1 VGPIN
6 QENLANRFNGF
17 EAVHWLNFE
26 RKKMYKQIILIMG
39 ALMLLAHITLNVN
52 RATGDAQT
60 ISYDNEATL
69 TATTIAQSTLR
80 EVSSKDFDEKS
91 RGVMIT
97 HPDSLTSFVALGAE
111 FGEAYPNFDDMDDFK
126 GFSKTVPTGR
136 LGNFVVTVDVS
147 YTSKAAAGSPVMTQT
162 FLKSTT
168 VSVAGNSAL
177 KDTVRLR
184 TITAY

>member
-1 VGPIN
+1 
-6 QENLANRFNGF
+6 
-17 EAVHWLNFE
+17 
-26 RKKMYKQIILIMG
+26 MYKQILLIMG
-39 ALMLLAHITLNVN
+39 ALLLLAHITLNVN

-69 TATTIAQSTLR
+69 TATSIAQSTLR
-80 EVSSKDFDEKS
+80 EVSSREFDEKS
-91 RGVMIT
+91 RGTMIT
-97 HPDSLTSFVALGAE
+97 HPDSLTSPFALGSE

-147 YTSKAAAGSPVMTQT
+147 YTSKAAAGLPVLSQT
-162 FLKSTT
+162 FLKVIT
-168 VSVAGNSAL
+168 VRVTGNSAL